1 MNVPPTWRGVRNRLL
16 DSPPDVQS
24 YFHPV
29 EDLIEYYPWEV
40 SLSYLFSRVERAHVM
55 ALYCGVVKIHRT
67 DNQLAKSAV
76 DRFENRREEF
86 LKLFE
91 NIYGKKIPKV
101 LIDKL
106 EKAQNIRNR
115 VLHGKKVKDKD
126 FRLAIVAIIEY
137 ASGFNQ
143 HCRRIQGIPTFVRSL
158 QGFTGAT
165 SPLDKSTS
173 RWVLKGIGLPLD

>member
-1 MNVPPTWRGVRNRLL
+1 MNVPGTWRGVRNRLL
-16 DSPPDVQS
+16 DSPLDVQS
-24 YFHPV
+24 YFEPV
-29 EDLIEYYPWEV
+29 EDLIQYYPWEV
-40 SLSYLFSRVERAHVM
+40 SLSYLFSRVEKAHVM

-67 DNQLAKSAV
+67 DKDLAKSAV

-91 NIYGKKIPKV
+91 KIYGKDIPRA
-101 LIDKL
+101 LINKL

-115 VLHGKKVKDKD
+115 VLHGKNVEEKD
-126 FRLAIVAIIEY
+126 FRMAIVAIIEY

-143 HCRRIQGIPTFVRSL
+143 HCRRIQGIPTFIGSL
-158 QGFTGAT
+158 QGFAGAT